1 MKRFVIVG
9 LGNFGASIAATLAAD
24 GHEVVAVDPVPA
36 RVDRMAPLIER
47 AVVGDATQRAV
58 LEKAGCA
65 RADAAVVSVG
75 DDIATSILATLALK
89 DLGIARVYVKV
100 VSVEHARVM
109 ETQGA
114 TETVFPERDSAIGL
128 GHRLSGPAG
137 LLNYVNLG
145 PGFSVQEMD
154 VPTAWEGQTL
164 RELNLRQR
172 YRVQVLALRD
182 MESGVLVPVP
192 DPDRR
197 LTAADALLMAGRE
210 RDLEKVARA

>member
-9 LGNFGASIAATLAAD
+9 LGNFGASIAETLAAA
-24 GHEVVAVDPVPA
+24 GHEVVAVDSDGA

-47 AVVGDATQRAV
+47 AVVGDATERAV
-58 LEKAGCA
+58 LEKAGCVG
-65 RADAAVVSVG
+65 ADAAVVSVG

-89 DLGIARVYVKV
+89 DLGVTIVYVKV